1 MFFWKLLHSLLHG
14 TPLAL
19 CQSQRKKEN
28 GQQKKTGEIK
38 PHQEGT
44 QGRGLRFQSKWQAA
58 LIPLIWGAKVRK
70 EYFLQNNSKS

>member
-1 MFFWKLLHSLLHG
+1 MVFWKLLHSLLHG

-19 CQSQRKKEN
+19 CQSQRKKES

-38 PHQEGT
+38 PRQEGPR
-44 QGRGLRFQSKWQAA
+44 GRGLRFQSKWQAA